1 MRRGRRG
8 PHPPM
13 RDGARR
19 DPLKRAAAAPPA
31 PALRIFI
38 PLAPRASSGR
48 ARATRRHLRAPE
60 STPRNSAA
68 PSPTFG
74 LTARASAPIT
84 RAVRRSC
91 REPTASAARR
101 PMPHAN
107 ARAMCRSPG
116 ATANRL
122 PDIVLPIP
130 DRLDARMEPP
140 KSATSPSATR
150 HEHRSPRGCV
160 ARRRLFIPAGCRTIG
175 EPFHEA
181 CALPSFTELPRL
193 IQHDARRFCADALRF
208 ARALAPVRRVDP
220 DITPHPPRRFR
231 SRGFSAPAHS
241 SLARIGPPES
251 SNIGCFPDARMPAA

>member
-1 MRRGRRG
+1 
-8 PHPPM
+8 
-13 RDGARR
+13 
-19 DPLKRAAAAPPA
+19 
-31 PALRIFI
+31 
-38 PLAPRASSGR
+38 
-48 ARATRRHLRAPE
+48 
-60 STPRNSAA
+60 
-68 PSPTFG
+68 
-74 LTARASAPIT
+74 
-84 RAVRRSC
+84 
-91 REPTASAARR
+91 
-101 PMPHAN
+101 MPHTN

-160 ARRRLFIPAGCRTIG
+160 ARRRLFIPAGCRAIG

-220 DITPHPPRRFR
+220 DTTPHPPRRFR

-251 SNIGCFPDARMPAA
+251 SNIGYFPDARMPAA